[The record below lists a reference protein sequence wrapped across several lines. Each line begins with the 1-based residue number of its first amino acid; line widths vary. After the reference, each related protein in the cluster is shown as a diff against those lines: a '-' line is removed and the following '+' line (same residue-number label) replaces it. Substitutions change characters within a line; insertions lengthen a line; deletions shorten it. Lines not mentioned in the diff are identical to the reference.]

1 MEPGLLQVFRIYAWL
16 RAFSLLFL
24 PTLQFHPTLLNMP
37 ASSLLLPGI
46 LAVIDTAFLLA
57 YLYWSGFR
65 ERMGRAYVPIA
76 LTFATLALMIEQHYF
91 SPQRGFMQLEPLIY
105 ILLILTSWQYDFRA
119 VIIFTVG
126 TVMLQLGLNWF
137 LPQPDLLAL
146 GLPNS
151 PYILR
156 AVTYGFLAARSVT
169 FLVVGY
175 AVTRLVKAQRKQRQE
190 LAQTNL
196 RLIQHASTV
205 EQLTISRERNRLSR
219 ELHDT
224 LAHTLS
230 ALTVQLEALLTIW
243 NPIPDK
249 PRQMLKQ
256 MLATTRSGLDETRR
270 ALGALRATP
279 IEEMGLAL
287 ALRSLVEEFAER
299 NSWRLE
305 IDIPQQIDNLPA
317 EVEHSFYR
325 IAQEA
330 LENVVRHANAQV
342 LRVKLKKKDQKLTLT
357 IADDGKGFEPRV
369 ISEEQLGLRG
379 MRERAELIGARLYVE
394 SQPSQG
400 TTLTLEVEL
409 DR

>member
-1 MEPGLLQVFRIYAWL
+1 
-16 RAFSLLFL
+16 
-24 PTLQFHPTLLNMP
+24 
-37 ASSLLLPGI
+37 
-46 LAVIDTAFLLA
+46 
-57 YLYWSGFR
+57 
-65 ERMGRAYVPIA
+65 
-76 LTFATLALMIEQHYF
+76 
-91 SPQRGFMQLEPLIY
+91 
-105 ILLILTSWQYDFRA
+105 
-119 VIIFTVG
+119 
-126 TVMLQLGLNWF
+126 
-137 LPQPDLLAL
+137 
-146 GLPNS
+146 
-151 PYILR
+151 
-156 AVTYGFLAARSVT
+156 
-169 FLVVGY
+169 
-175 AVTRLVKAQRKQRQE
+175 
-190 LAQTNL
+190 
-196 RLIQHASTV
+196 
-205 EQLTISRERNRLSR
+205 
-219 ELHDT
+219 
-224 LAHTLS
+224 
-230 ALTVQLEALLTIW
+230 
-243 NPIPDK
+243 
-249 PRQMLKQ
+249 
-256 MLATTRSGLDETRR
+256 
-270 ALGALRATP
+270 
-279 IEEMGLAL
+279 MGLAL